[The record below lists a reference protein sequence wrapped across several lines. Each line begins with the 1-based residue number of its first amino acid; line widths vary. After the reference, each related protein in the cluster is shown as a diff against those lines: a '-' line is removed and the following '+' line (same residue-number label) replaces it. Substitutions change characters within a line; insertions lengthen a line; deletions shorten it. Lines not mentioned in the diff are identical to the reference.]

1 MTVCF
6 MPCLKNPLPDLDCIV
21 LTLSVIF
28 SFFETA

>member
-6 MPCLKNPLPDLDCIV
+6 MPCLKNPLLDLDCII
-21 LTLSVIF
+21 LTVSVI